1 MIRQFQFETE
11 IYESLSCVPMQARRK
26 LDAVGIKIGLEQWQQ
41 LGRGERLMICHAP
54 AAIADEIAALR
65 LFIEEAILAHGG
77 GKPKELQEEVRRAAE
92 PPLSPPQQLIANAR
106 TLGVNLS
113 KDEWD
118 LLDDDERY
126 ALIKLGEGVKPSHNL
141 KPALAE
147 LVTSRAKRA

>member
-1 MIRQFQFETE
+1 
-11 IYESLSCVPMQARRK
+11 
-26 LDAVGIKIGLEQWQQ
+26 
-41 LGRGERLMICHAP
+41 MICHAP